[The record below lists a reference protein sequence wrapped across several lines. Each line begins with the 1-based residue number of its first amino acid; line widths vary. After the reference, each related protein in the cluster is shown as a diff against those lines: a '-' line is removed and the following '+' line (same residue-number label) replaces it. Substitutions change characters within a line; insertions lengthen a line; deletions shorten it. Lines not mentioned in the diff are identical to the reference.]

1 MTHGDERALGVV
13 KEKLAQGRYVSLLRQ
28 FDVLAGIGE

>member
-1 MTHGDERALGVV
+1 MPHGDERTLGVI
-13 KEKLAQGRYVSLLRQ
+13 EEELSQGLYISLLRQ